1 MRAPLVLVLCSTLGA
16 CSAGEPPPPM
26 DYIPPSVP
34 ALPAADA
41 AVKTAIA
48 ESKLIGAVEISDF
61 RPTDFGPG
69 RFVACIRG
77 TSSDSR
83 TNTYAAFFN
92 NNTYLGV
99 RLPVGSD
106 DCEHQNY
113 HPFVPYVPP
122 AKPVPK
128 KPLRRA
134 RT

>member
-1 MRAPLVLVLCSTLGA
+1 MRAPIVLVLCSTLGA

-26 DYIPPSVP
+26 DYVPPSMP
-34 ALPAADA
+34 ALPAASASVQVAAADA
-41 AVKTAIA
+41 KLTGAI
-48 ESKLIGAVEISDF
+48 EISDF

-77 TSSDSR
+77 TSNDNR

-113 HPFVPYVPP
+113 HPFVPAPPPKPQKP
-122 AKPVPK
+122 AKK
-128 KPLRRA
+128 A